1 MKKLPNLSELDS
13 KGKDAL
19 IEALW
24 AEIQKLRQEQEKKP
38 KKSAKNSSLP
48 PAEGFKA
55 NLKSEAKAEGKRA
68 GSIGRAG
75 GGRK

>member
-1 MKKLPNLSELDS
+1 MKELPDLSELDA

-24 AEIQKLRQEQEKKP
+24 AEIKKLREKIESKP

-48 PAEGFKA
+48 PAKEFKA
-55 NLKSEAKAEGKRA
+55 NLKLRSQSR
-68 GSIGRAG
+68 
-75 GGRK
+75 RKKSR